1 MAEHSQFSLRSKL
14 LLILLILSLG
24 SIAVLGYLG
33 WQTSRDAITEAVFQ
47 HLTSV
52 RASKAYHIESYMHFL
67 RDQVSSLGEDEMV
80 IRAMV
85 RFNKT
90 FKNLEFELV
99 PKEWEDAIDEIY
111 LEVFFPRLAKFKSG
125 EPSLGFYKPESTAA
139 HYLQYWYIANNE
151 YEVGEKYELQHPGDE
166 STYSEWHEHYHPMF
180 LNFLQRFGYYD
191 IFLIDFDSRNIVY
204 TVQKEMDFATDLAQ
218 GPHANSGL
226 AEVVEK
232 VIDNP
237 EFGAVQV
244 VDFKPYTPSY
254 EAPSA
259 FLATPIFNGPHIVG
273 ILAVQLPVDEINKI
287 MTGNEN
293 WKADGL
299 GRSGETFLVGSDLRM
314 RSTSR
319 FLLEDPEGYD
329 QALSST
335 QTPPE
340 AIEAMKAFK
349 TTILLQKVDT
359 EASRQAI
366 EGHAGTLMGQSY
378 RGSQVLSVFAPLR
391 IKGLAWAIITEKDIA
406 EVYQSLRT
414 QQKKFL
420 TAGVILV
427 MLVMFIAIWLA
438 NRFVQPLSSL
448 IASAKQVE
456 AGDPDVVVEVKSG
469 DEFGQLAETLNG
481 IVAGVRHQAELI
493 DQKDYENRMLLENI
507 LPPGPVERL
516 KRGDEQ
522 VADRIRQVTVL
533 CASVDGFTELADQL
547 QPSEAVNL
555 LNALWSV
562 FDEAA
567 EAHGVEPHQTMGERY
582 VAVCG
587 LSGMYLDHAKRTLDF
602 ALQLFPLLQQV
613 NAEYEADLHLRMG
626 MHSGSAGVG
635 IVGVKRFKYD
645 LWGDTVNVAL
655 DLHADAEPDAML
667 LSGSVYEQIHHAY
680 DFVARPPLERKG
692 KTPLEVWGLRE
703 LAASR
708 T

>member
-1 MAEHSQFSLRSKL
+1 MSEHSQLSLRSKL

-33 WQTSRDAITEAVFQ
+33 WQTSRDAITGAVFM

-90 FKNLEFELV
+90 FKNLEFELI
-99 PKEWEDAIDEIY
+99 PDDWEEVIDDAYQND
-111 LEVFFPRLAKFKSG
+111 FFPRLARFKAG
-125 EPSLGFYKPESTAA
+125 EPSLEVYKPESTAS
-139 HYLQYWYIANNE
+139 HYLQYWYIASSD
-151 YEVGEKYELQHPGDE
+151 YEVGQKYELQHPGDE
-166 STYSEWHEHYHPMF
+166 SAYSEWHEHYHPMF
-180 LNFLQRFGYYD
+180 LNLLQRFGYYD

-204 TVQKEMDFATDLAQ
+204 TVQKEMDFATDLAS
-218 GPHANSGL
+218 GPYAHSGL

-273 ILAVQLPVDEINKI
+273 ILALQLPVDEINKI
-287 MTGNEN
+287 MTGNQN
-293 WKADGL
+293 WNADGL

-319 FLLEDPEGYD
+319 FMLEDPEGYE
-329 QALSST
+329 QVLYGS
-335 QTPPE
+335 QTPVE
-340 AIEAMKAFK
+340 VIEAMKAFK
-349 TTILLQKVDT
+349 TTILLQRVDT
-359 EASRQAI
+359 EAARQAI
-366 EGHAGTLMGQSY
+366 EGNSETLIGQSY
-378 RGSQVLSVFAPLR
+378 RGTQTLSVYAPLR
-391 IKGLAWAIITEKDIA
+391 IKGLEWVIITEKDVA
-406 EVYQSLRT
+406 EVYQTLRT

-420 TAGVILV
+420 TAGVILI
-427 MLVMFIAIWLA
+427 MLIMFIAIWLA

-456 AGDPDVVVEVKSG
+456 AGEADVVVAVTSG
-469 DEFGQLAETLNG
+469 DEFGQLAQALNG
-481 IVAGVRHQAELI
+481 IVAGMRQQNERI
-493 DQKDYENRMLLENI
+493 DQKDFENRMLLENV
-507 LPPGPVERL
+507 LPPGPAERV

-533 CASVDGFTELADQL
+533 CASVDGFTDLADQL
-547 QPSEAVNL
+547 EPLEAVNL
-555 LNALWSV
+555 LNALWGV

-582 VAVCG
+582 LAVCG

-602 ALQLFPLLQQV
+602 ALYLFPLLQQV
-613 NAEYEADLHLRMG
+613 NAEHGADLHLRIG
-626 MHSGSAGVG
+626 IHSGSAGVG

-655 DLHADAEPDAML
+655 DLHASAKSDAML
-667 LSGSVYEQIHHAY
+667 VSGVVYEQLPQAY
-680 DFVARPPLERKG
+680 DFAACPPLERKG
-692 KTPLEVWGLRE
+692 KAPLEVWRMRDV
-703 LAASR
+703 AASR